1 MNIYS
6 NKYEALQV
14 ILDQKILAIFHGSSE
29 LGPRA
34 LGRRSLLFDPRNKNA
49 KQIVNKIKKRE
60 NYRPF
65 AATIMLEYARE
76 WFDMKNITESPY
88 MLYVFKPLAHKKEII
103 KSIIH
108 VDNTC
113 RLQTVT
119 RKQNKFFYD
128 LIKIFYEETKVPLL
142 FNTSFNLAG
151 KPLVET
157 KEDALNTM
165 KQSSIENIYM
175 PK

>member
-1 MNIYS
+1 MNICS

-34 LGRRSLLFDPRNKNA
+34 LGKRSFLFDPRNDNA
-49 KQIVNKIKKRE
+49 KQIVNKVKKRE

-65 AATIMLEYARE
+65 AATIMLEYAKE
-76 WFDMKNITESPY
+76 WFNMENINESPY
-88 MLYVFKPLAHKKEII
+88 MLYVFEPLSHKKDII

-151 KPLVET
+151 APLVET
-157 KEDALNTM
+157 LEDAFKTIKNS
-165 KQSSIENIYM
+165 KINNIYL